1 MMKSLKIAKLTLVL
15 FSCSTL
21 FGCVRVLQ
29 DEVGVKRRLGEIQD
43 EVMYPGVNRVNT
55 FNTKVFRL
63 PTRTVNLELNLGLP
77 SKEGLTIN
85 SEISILYRIN
95 PELAPDI
102 LRDIGPGYEQALI
115 LPVFRSASADVCA
128 RYFAKDMHSAQ
139 RSAIEL
145 AIAERMMEVV
155 EARGFV
161 IESVLMKSITLPPGL
176 ARAIE
181 DKLEAEQSSQ
191 RMQFVLEQERQ
202 EADRRVIAAEADRQI
217 IEIQAEGRRQATLIQ
232 AEANAE
238 ATKIE
243 AAGTQEANQMIR
255 DSLGPK
261 VLEFL
266 GIEAFRELARS
277 NNAKVI
283 VTDGD
288 GLLLDVR

>member
-1 MMKSLKIAKLTLVL
+1 MKSLEIAKLTLVL

-21 FGCVRVLQ
+21 FGCVRVFQ

-95 PELAPDI
+95 PALAPNI

-139 RSAIEL
+139 RSAIEQ
-145 AIAERMMEVV
+145 AIAQRMMEVV
-155 EARGFV
+155 EERGFV